1 MWFDS
6 TPGQVTKVTVAWP
19 QAAPAPVL
27 LAAPRAEARA
37 EGTAPNRLDGRS
49 ILVVDDVAD
58 MADTLA
64 EMLEAAGAQTVALS
78 DPREAEALLRDN
90 PGQWS
95 LLVTDLK
102 MPQRSGLDLARAA
115 AAMDPPVPSVL
126 VSSHIGSNALPPG
139 PAEAHRSA
147 RAGCGGSARP

>member
-1 MWFDS
+1 MGAVS
-6 TPGQVTKVTVAWP
+6 
-19 QAAPAPVL
+19 
-27 LAAPRAEARA
+27 
-37 EGTAPNRLDGRS
+37 GT
-49 ILVVDDVAD
+49 
-58 MADTLA
+58 TLA

-115 AAMDPPVPSVL
+115 AAMDPPVPTVL

-139 PAEAHRSA
+139 LFVAVLPKPTEAPALVAA
-147 RAGCGGSARP
+147 VQRALSPS